1 MRLEEGDLLFIPF
14 TLGTLPL
21 KSKFEDALK
30 IIAGTLSKFTSM
42 FIGKEPPRTISKTS
56 CEGETKGISIRGHRC
71 AVVRVALSF
80 CVLVESYF

>member
-42 FIGKEPPRTISKTS
+42 FIGKEPILEQSQRRLAK
-56 CEGETKGISIRGHRC
+56 EKQKG
-71 AVVRVALSF
+71 
-80 CVLVESYF
+80 